1 MEEKAEA
8 KAEEIEEAQSKLE
21 AKAKAEAKAEA
32 KAGEKADGGTA
43 EGEVQEARKG
53 DQEHKSRLC
62 LGGWK
67 AEAGLVGKPSSRPR
81 GPKP

>member
-1 MEEKAEA
+1 MKL
-8 KAEEIEEAQSKLE
+8 EAQSKLE

-53 DQEHKSRLC
+53 DQEQT
-62 LGGWK
+62 
-67 AEAGLVGKPSSRPR
+67 A
-81 GPKP
+81 